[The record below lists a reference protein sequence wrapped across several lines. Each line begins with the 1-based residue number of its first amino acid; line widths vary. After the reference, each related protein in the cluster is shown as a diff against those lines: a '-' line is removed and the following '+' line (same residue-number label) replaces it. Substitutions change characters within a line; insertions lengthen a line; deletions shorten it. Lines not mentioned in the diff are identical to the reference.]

1 MELHPRHKKRA
12 LADVDVSISLL
23 DIIKKYDLTY
33 GEVFTILGNKITHY
47 AKYLKVDEDNK

>member
-1 MELHPRHKKRA
+1 MELHPRHKKRT
-12 LADVDVSISLL
+12 LANADVSISLL

-33 GEVFTILGNKITHY
+33 GEVFAILGNKITHY